1 MGRLKLGLVLSG
13 GGASGAYEVGVIR
26 AIAKLGL
33 NPQVVSGASIGALNG
48 AVIASTTRLS
58 LAAKNLEVL
67 WRSLRPEK
75 VLKPRQH
82 RRLKRLQVE
91 DRSFLEAARSA
102 LNTTREQMREN
113 AQDFFALLDESP
125 IDKILGSAID
135 FKQLRKGRE
144 LHISVYP
151 CYNDPGWFGALNDL
165 FHWIIADR
173 PSEYVKAQD
182 YSSEQIMTLLK
193 ASAAIPLAFQAQ
205 EFNGRLYRDGGLGA
219 KGNTPVEPIVQ
230 AGCTH
235 GIVVVL
241 DPSDSIDPAD
251 WPGINLIQIQATN
264 SLHNE
269 NLFQSLLDFS
279 PERIENLIQ
288 LGEED
293 TLNHPGLLELQRTFS
308 PLRRFFSTFSLWTR
322 H

>member
-1 MGRLKLGLVLSG
+1 LARLKLGLVLSG

-26 AIAKLGL
+26 AMAKLKL

-48 AVIASTTRLS
+48 AVVASTPRIS

-67 WRSLRPEK
+67 WCSLRPEM

-82 RRLKRLQVE
+82 RRLKRLQAE
-91 DRSFLEAARSA
+91 DRSFLDAAKSA
-102 LNTTREQMREN
+102 LDTTREQISDSDS
-113 AQDFFALLDESP
+113 QFFALLDESP
-125 IDKILGSAID
+125 IDKILGGAID
-135 FKQLRKGRE
+135 FKRLRKGRE

-151 CYNDPGWFGALNDL
+151 CYNNPGWFGALNDL

-173 PSEYVKAQD
+173 SSEYIKAQD

-219 KGNTPVEPIVQ
+219 KGNTPVEPILQ

-235 GIVVVL
+235 GIVVIL

-251 WPGINLIQIQATN
+251 WPGMNLIQLQPSK

-269 NLFQSLLDFS
+269 NLLQSLLDFS
-279 PERIENLIQ
+279 PERIEDLIQ

-293 TLNHPGLLELQRTFS
+293 TLNHPGILELKRTFD
-308 PLRRFFSTFSLWTR
+308 PMRRFLSTFRIER